1 MDIQTKTALLDVLK
15 ERCAVFND
23 GILARYRASAQSH
36 KILALAKIRINING
50 ANVTQDGE
58 LVAHVRHR
66 YSTRKVGGCYR
77 QLTPTM
83 KDIKE
88 VTQV

>member
-1 MDIQTKTALLDVLK
+1 MNIQTKSALLDVLK

-23 GILARYRASAQSH
+23 GMLARYRASAQSR
-36 KILALAKIRINING
+36 KILALAKIRING

-58 LVAHVRHR
+58 LVAHVRYR

>member
-1 MDIQTKTALLDVLK
+1 MDIQTKTAILDVLK

-23 GILARYRASAQSH
+23 GMLARYRASAQSR
-36 KILALAKIRINING
+36 KILAQTKIRIDG
-50 ANVTQDGE
+50 ANVIQDGE

>member
-1 MDIQTKTALLDVLK
+1 MDIKTKTAILDVLK

-23 GILARYRASAQSH
+23 GMLARYRASEQNH
-36 KILALAKIRINING
+36 KILALQKIRING

>member
-1 MDIQTKTALLDVLK
+1 MDIQIKNAILDVLK

-23 GILARYRASAQSH
+23 GMLARYRASAQNR
-36 KILALAKIRINING
+36 KILVLAKIRING
-50 ANVTQDGE
+50 GNVTQDGE
-58 LVAHVRHR
+58 LVAHVHHR